1 MGTKSNWK
9 MLYKINVYLALSS
22 VGYTSTRLRA
32 EKIIGSATVTRI
44 RRNLPVSWDILAQL
58 CELLECDIC
67 DIVEIRDENGRL
79 ARPNPDL
86 FKQFPAE
93 DYYTRYDE

>member
-9 MLYKINVYLALSS
+9 MVYKINVYLALSS
-22 VGYTSTRLRA
+22 AGYNSTRLKA

-58 CELLECDIC
+58 CELLECDIG
-67 DIVEIRDENGRL
+67 DIVEIRDGNGKL
-79 ARPNPDL
+79 AKPNPDL
-86 FKQFPAE
+86 WKQFPVE
-93 DYYTRYDE
+93 DYDE